1 MRDGGEVDSMELKDY
16 SLLTMLRNYDDFIY
30 YDDDDDDD
38 DDDVNDD
45 DNDRSNELRS
55 RYIDT

>member
-1 MRDGGEVDSMELKDY
+1 MDLKDY
-16 SLLTMLRNYDDFIY
+16 SLLTMLRNYDDFVY
-30 YDDDDDDD
+30 YVDDDDDDD
-38 DDDVNDD
+38 DDDDNDD

>member
-1 MRDGGEVDSMELKDY
+1 MDLKDY
-16 SLLTMLRNYDDFIY
+16 SLLTMLRNYDDFVY
-30 YDDDDDDD
+30 YVDDDDDDD
-38 DDDVNDD
+38 DDD

>member
-1 MRDGGEVDSMELKDY
+1 
-16 SLLTMLRNYDDFIY
+16 MLRNYDDFIY
-30 YDDDDDDD
+30 YDDDDD